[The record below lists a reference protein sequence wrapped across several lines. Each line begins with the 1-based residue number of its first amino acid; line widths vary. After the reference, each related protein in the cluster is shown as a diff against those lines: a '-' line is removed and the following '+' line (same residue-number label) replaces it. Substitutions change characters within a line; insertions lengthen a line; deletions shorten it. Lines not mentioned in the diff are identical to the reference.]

1 MRMMKTKI
9 LFIKSMVVAG
19 VLLTA
24 CNNNNDKADAYGHF
38 ESVETLVS
46 AEVQGKLV
54 RFAADEGTLL
64 QKGAHVGLVDTVTYH
79 LQLEQ
84 AKAKV
89 AAVEARKPAVRAQV
103 SAQEEQLDVLQ
114 IEQERLHKLFNDQAA
129 TEKQVDNIDGQVRV
143 LKKQIAATRSQLL
156 SIEQERKA
164 AMRQTDLL
172 QDKLD
177 KCHIQN
183 PVTGTVLNTFY
194 EPAELVAPGRPLY
207 KIAPLDNLIM
217 KCYISELQLS
227 EVKLGQEVFVAV
239 DNPDGSLRTLKGEVT
254 WIASSAEFTPK
265 VIQTREERVNLV
277 YAMKVKVP
285 NDGSLKIGMPGEV
298 HFQQPNLSSDE

>member
-1 MRMMKTKI
+1 MKMKNII
-9 LFIKSMVVAG
+9 LASLLVTG
-19 VLLTA
+19 GLLTS
-24 CNNNNDKADAYGHF
+24 CSNINPQADAYGHF
-38 ESVETLVS
+38 ESIETLVS

-54 RFAADEGTLL
+54 RFSAAEGTLL

-89 AAVEARKPAVRAQV
+89 AAVEARKPSVRAQV

-156 SIEQERKA
+156 SIEQERRA
-164 AMRQTDLL
+164 ALSLVEIL
-172 QDKLD
+172 QNKLD
-177 KCHIQN
+177 NCQIEN
-183 PVTGTVLNTFY
+183 PINGTVLATYF
-194 EPAELVAPGRPLY
+194 EPSELVTPGRPLY
-207 KIAPLDNLIM
+207 KIASLDTLLM

-227 EVKLGQEVFVAV
+227 EVKLGQQVYVGA
-239 DNPDGSLRTLKGEVT
+239 DNPDGSLRTLKGSVT
-254 WIASSAEFTPK
+254 WIAASAEFTPK
-265 VIQTREERVNLV
+265 IIQTREERVNLV
-277 YAMKVKVP
+277 YAMKIKVP

-298 HFQQPNLSSDE
+298 HFQQPNMVKNE